1 MDELISR
8 NALLREIMG
17 RPPEAH
23 YPDYY
28 AAIVQQ
34 IPAVCSCDVLK
45 EAPSYETI
53 EIEVKKK
60 MEHVIT
66 FRAEATLCFENTNEN
81 FLGSETIDEFR
92 EKATPLF
99 EEALMEAHSK
109 SGKAN
114 FNVSNVKVFQL
125 E

>member
-1 MDELISR
+1 MDDLISR

-28 AAIVQQ
+28 AAIVKQ

-66 FRAEATLCFENTNEN
+66 FRAEATLCFENTNEG
-81 FLGSETIDEFR
+81 FLLSETIDEFKK
-92 EKATPLF
+92 KAASLF
-99 EEALMEAHSK
+99 EQVMMESF
-109 SGKAN
+109 SMNDGDN
-114 FNVSNVKVFQL
+114 FRVSDVKVFQL

>member
-1 MDELISR
+1 MDDLISR

-34 IPAVCSCDVLK
+34 IPAVCSVVVGDTGLAVGNVDFEKLCK
-45 EAPSYETI
+45 QI
-53 EIEVKKK
+53 E
-60 MEHVIT
+60 
-66 FRAEATLCFENTNEN
+66 EN
-81 FLGSETIDEFR
+81 GR
-92 EKATPLF
+92 RKR
-99 EEALMEAHSK
+99 
-109 SGKAN
+109 
-114 FNVSNVKVFQL
+114 VFT